1 MFFMEIQT
9 CNNRFLRPNPAG
21 DGRRVRRAVLG
32 IAAFLLLSVA
42 LFCLIGKP
50 MLRFAGDAAHF
61 RAWVDANGI
70 WGRLAF
76 VGMMMAQI
84 VIAFIP
90 GEPLEIAAGYAF
102 GVVEGTLLCMLGA
115 MLGGLAVFLFVRRFG
130 TRLVEVFFP
139 HEKINE
145 LRFLK
150 NPKQRNLLVGI
161 LFFIPGTPKDVITY
175 CVGLTDMPLFTWLLI
190 TTFARI
196 PSIVTSTIGGNALGL
211 KNYEFAVIVF
221 AATLLI
227 SLIGILIYR
236 KISRKN
242 NAAEAPGADGPGKR
256 TPAP

>member
-1 MFFMEIQT
+1 MEIQT
-9 CNNRFLRPNPAG
+9 YNNRCQQQKTAG
-21 DGRRVRRAVLG
+21 DRRRVRRAVLA

-42 LFCLIGKP
+42 LFFLIGRP
-50 MLRFAGDAAHF
+50 MLRFAGNTAHF
-61 RAWVDANGI
+61 RAWVDANGV

-115 MLGGLAVFLFVRRFG
+115 MLGGIAVFLFVRRFG

-139 HEKINE
+139 LEKINE

-150 NPKQRNLLVGI
+150 NRKQRDLLVGI

-175 CVGLTDMPLFTWLLI
+175 CVGLTDMPLLTWLLI

-196 PSIVTSTIGGNALGL
+196 PSIVTSTIGGNAIGL

-227 SLIGILIYR
+227 SLIGMLIYR
-236 KISRKN
+236 NISRKSS
-242 NAAEAPGADGPGKR
+242 AMETRETDG
-256 TPAP
+256 